1 MNFSPKWMY
10 SFLGGGL
17 SNTVQTTQSNQ
28 TKSSNK
34 KKKTLKKSIE
44 FKKSKITLW
53 II

>member
-10 SFLGGGL
+10 SFLEGGL

-34 KKKTLKKSIE
+34 KTLKKSIE

>member
-10 SFLGGGL
+10 SFLEGGL

-34 KKKTLKKSIE
+34 KKTLKKSIE
-44 FKKSKITLW
+44 LKKSKITLW